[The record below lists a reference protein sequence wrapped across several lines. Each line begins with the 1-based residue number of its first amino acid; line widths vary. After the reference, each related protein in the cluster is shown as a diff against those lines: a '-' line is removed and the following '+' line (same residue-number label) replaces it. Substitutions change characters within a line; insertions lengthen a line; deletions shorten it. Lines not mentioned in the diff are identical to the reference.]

1 MTRLRFCL
9 TERACGIGY
18 LTSKMLHRHKLLNS
32 ENHGLGDVGDLKA
45 GVRADFEDALVQ
57 ALEDCLRDGK
67 TKAFLEFIERWR
79 AEFLPQIRELCHAQD
94 SWAWY
99 YIYLL
104 TCSLRRMEPRW
115 EHAANKLKD
124 QYNLAPNLI
133 PEGTEF
139 LYR

>member
-1 MTRLRFCL
+1 
-9 TERACGIGY
+9 
-18 LTSKMLHRHKLLNS
+18 MLQRHKLLES
-32 ENHGLGDVGDLKA
+32 ENHGLGSVGDLKA

-57 ALEDCLRDGK
+57 ALEDTIRDGK
-67 TKAFLEFIERWR
+67 TSAFLNFLNSPTYR
-79 AEFLPQIRELCHAQD
+79 AEFAQQMRDLCNHQD
-94 SWAWY
+94 AWAWY
-99 YIYLL
+99 YVYLL

-124 QYNLAPNLI
+124 QYGLDPNLI